1 VVSSLAYPNLLE
13 NKMLGCC
20 WHSPLIMPRCLLC
33 STLSLKIANLREGL
47 GIVTNNAAE
56 YRALILGL
64 KYAAKKGF
72 KHIRAQ
78 GDSKLVCY
86 QVSGIDSLVNLVSSC
101 WSSLGRTSLA
111 AGISSNVQLFLN
123 ENNMFGF
130 LEQVQDLWRVKSNNL
145 SDLCKKAKCWR
156 IVIVLVIGVVG
167 SPPS

>member
-1 VVSSLAYPNLLE
+1 
-13 NKMLGCC
+13 
-20 WHSPLIMPRCLLC
+20 
-33 STLSLKIANLREGL
+33 L

-86 QVSGIDSLVNLVSSC
+86 QVSGIVSSC

-130 LEQVQDLWRVKSNNL
+130 LEQVQDLWRVKSDNL

-156 IVIVLVIGVVG
+156 IVIVLVIRAVG
-167 SPPS
+167 SPPSLVLGPVHRDCLGGQGTRGSRPRVSP